1 MGWLWQLHGEEWQQ
15 QQQQQW
21 VRMALE
27 RSKALHSGCSLPGR
41 RGFDSCS

>member
-1 MGWLWQLHGEEWQQ
+1 MGWLWQLQGEEWQQ

-27 RSKALHSGCSLPGR
+27 RSKALHSVGIRKEFCEQP
-41 RGFDSCS
+41 